1 MSLSPEAL
9 EKAAQML
16 GTESESEEVVE
27 QPEVEAEEA
36 AVEAEEPAE
45 EVEEAEK
52 VEEPQEKEEE
62 SSEQSKQFQQLA
74 EREREFRKQE
84 LAFKKQSKELSQ
96 RLQEVEKRESW
107 LNDPDTLFE
116 ILDAKGMKVEDF
128 QRRLLEGRVRLEKD
142 EVDPML
148 EKQSKLEKELQE
160 LQQFRE
166 QVRLQQE
173 QAELEQHLNA
183 YRNDI
188 RKAVPQYENLTEWF
202 GDSLDEVVSEAEQ
215 AAEAYAQEYDEA
227 PEVAEILSNLNA
239 FYGNKLD
246 RVKSKYSKPAATP
259 SEKKQEPKPTGK
271 TLSHNHTRSVAA
283 DTKGDDVVSKVMTR
297 NARDVMN
304 ERAME
309 IFKKHGQLL

>member
-1 MSLSPEAL
+1 MTLSPEAI

-16 GTESESEEVVE
+16 GSE
-27 QPEVEAEEA
+27 PEVEAEEVA
-36 AVEAEEPAE
+36 QQPEAQDDAEPVEPAE
-45 EVEEAEK
+45 Q
-52 VEEPQEKEEE
+52 EPQEEVEPEKPKE
-62 SSEQSKQFQQLA
+62 SSKQAEQFQQLA
-74 EREREFRKQE
+74 EREREFRKRE
-84 LAFKKQSKELSQ
+84 LSFKKQSEELSK
-96 RLQEVEKRESW
+96 RISEIEKRENW
-107 LNDPDTLFE
+107 LNNPENLLE
-116 ILDAKGMKVEDF
+116 ILDAKGMTVEQF
-128 QRRLLEGRVRLEKD
+128 QRNLLTGKLDVDRPK
-142 EVDPML
+142 VDPVL
-148 EKQSKLEKELQE
+148 EKQSQLEKELQE
-160 LQQFRE
+160 LKQFRE

-183 YRNDI
+183 YRSEI
-188 RKAVPQYENLTEWF
+188 RNSVPQYENLTEWF

-239 FYGNKLD
+239 FYGNKLE